1 MKSSAQVVVIG
12 GGVVGASVLYHLTKA
27 GWTDVVLV
35 ERSELTHGSTW
46 HSAGG
51 MHTLNGDPNVAK
63 LQQYTIE
70 LYKEIE
76 EVSGQDCGIHVT
88 GGVMLADTEER
99 MDWLRMSHARGRY
112 LGMETELIS
121 VAEAKKLMPLLE
133 EEYFVGA
140 MYDAHE
146 GHVDP
151 SGVTNAYA
159 IAARQAGAE
168 IYRKTWARDI
178 TRASDGG
185 WNVHLMKT
193 EGDKLGE
200 AGDDLGTIHCEH
212 VVNAGGLWAREVGRM
227 VGLELP
233 VLAMEHMYLLTEDI
247 PAVAEYNAEHG
258 EVLHCID
265 FAGELYMRQEGGGLL
280 LGTYERGGVPWS
292 PKTTPWDF
300 GQRLLTPDL
309 DRIAESL
316 DIGFRHF
323 PVFADAGI
331 KTVINGPFT
340 FSPDGNPLL
349 GPVRGL
355 PGYWSACAVMAG
367 LSQGGGVGLALANW
381 MTEGDPGFDI
391 WGMDIARYG
400 DYATLGFTNEK
411 VRENYSRRFRITFP
425 NEVLP
430 AARPLQTSPIH
441 DRLVDA
447 NAVWGTSFGLETPL
461 WFQAEGEA
469 PVEEI
474 TFKRSN
480 SWDQVR
486 AEAAAVRSSVG
497 VMETTGFAKFL
508 FEGPGARAFLDRL
521 ITNTVP
527 APGRMAMAPMV
538 NHEGGLIG
546 DLTVACLPPAEGA
559 ALGGLGTVIGG
570 ATGNTSHLESFMVFG
585 SGIAERYYERWFETQ
600 QAAFIAD
607 GGAAD
612 SDADVTVRA
621 LGYEMCG
628 LSIAGPNARNLLE
641 KLTDDDVSVDNF
653 GFMRFRRID
662 LGLVPVLCG
671 KVTFSGDL
679 GFEFWMPASYQRTVF
694 DALMDAGEEFGIR
707 LFAGQALDSLRLEKS
722 FGSWAREYRPLY
734 TPFEAGFDRF
744 VKLDSGKKG
753 DFIGRDALVVKA
765 ASGPDKLLVTFTV
778 DVGHGPEAADVIGDE
793 PVWFTPSGG
802 DSSDGGDGASV
813 VGWVTSGGYAHGS
826 DVSVALAYVPASL
839 VGGDGSFEIE
849 VLGVRRRAMLQ
860 AEPLFDPAG
869 QRMRS

>member
-1 MKSSAQVVVIG
+1 
-12 GGVVGASVLYHLTKA
+12 
-27 GWTDVVLV
+27 
-35 ERSELTHGSTW
+35 
-46 HSAGG
+46 
-51 MHTLNGDPNVAK
+51 
-63 LQQYTIE
+63 
-70 LYKEIE
+70 
-76 EVSGQDCGIHVT
+76 
-88 GGVMLADTEER
+88 
-99 MDWLRMSHARGRY
+99 MSHARGRY

-185 WNVHLMKT
+185 WDVHLMKT
-193 EGDKLGE
+193 EGEKLGQPGE
-200 AGDDLGTIHCEH
+200 DLGTIHCEH
-212 VVNAGGLWAREVGRM
+212 IVNAGGLWAREVGRM

-247 PAVAEYNAEHG
+247 PAVAEYTETHG

-265 FAGELYMRQEGGGLL
+265 FAGEIYMRQEGGGLL

-300 GQRLLTPDL
+300 GQRLLSPDL
-309 DRIAESL
+309 DRIADSL
-316 DIGFRHF
+316 DVGFKHF

-391 WGMDIARYG
+391 
-400 DYATLGFTNEK
+400 
-411 VRENYSRRFRITFP
+411 
-425 NEVLP
+425 
-430 AARPLQTSPIH
+430 
-441 DRLVDA
+441 A

-461 WFQAEGEA
+461 WFQAEGEE

-480 SWDQVR
+480 SWDQVQ
-486 AEAAAVRSSVG
+486 
-497 VMETTGFAKFL
+497 
-508 FEGPGARAFLDRL
+508 
-521 ITNTVP
+521 
-527 APGRMAMAPMV
+527 
-538 NHEGGLIG
+538 GGLIG
-546 DLTVACLPPAEGA
+546 DLTVACLPPATGA
-559 ALGGLGTVIGG
+559 ALGGLGTIVGG

-600 QAAFIAD
+600 QVAFTDA
-607 GGAAD
+607 GGA
-612 SDADVTVRA
+612 SVTFRA

-628 LSIAGPNARNLLE
+628 LSIAGPNARKLLE
-641 KLTDDDVSVDNF
+641 KLTDDDVSAENF

-671 KVTFSGDL
+671 KVSFSG
-679 GFEFWMPASYQRTVF
+679 
-694 DALMDAGEEFGIR
+694 
-707 LFAGQALDSLRLEKS
+707 
-722 FGSWAREYRPLY
+722 
-734 TPFEAGFDRF
+734 
-744 VKLDSGKKG
+744 
-753 DFIGRDALVVKA
+753 IGRDALVAKA
-765 ASGPDKLLVTFTV
+765 AAGPDKMLVTFTV
-778 DVGHGPEAADVIGDE
+778 DVGEGSDAADVIGDE
-793 PVWFTPSGG
+793 PVWFTASGG
-802 DSSDGGDGASV
+802 DGPVVDGQPGAV

-826 DVSVALAYVPASL
+826 EASVALAYVPAAL
-839 VGGDGSFEIE
+839 VGADGSFEVE
-849 VLGVRRRAMLQ
+849 VLGVRRWAKLQ
-860 AEPLFDPAG
+860 SEPLFDPAG
-869 QRMRS
+869 DRMRS